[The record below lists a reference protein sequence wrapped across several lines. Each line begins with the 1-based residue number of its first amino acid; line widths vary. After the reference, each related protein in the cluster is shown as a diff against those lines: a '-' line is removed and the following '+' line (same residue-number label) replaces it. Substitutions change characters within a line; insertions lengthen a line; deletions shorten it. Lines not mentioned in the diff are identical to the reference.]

1 MLTLRKVAITGGLS
15 SGKSSVC
22 QIFQEL
28 GAYIVSAD
36 EIVHRLLAPQSPV
49 SEKIIELLGQEIVD
63 GTRFNREKIANKV
76 FKNKELLKALEQI
89 LHPAVLDEVES
100 QYKQVA
106 NKNFPLFV
114 AEIPLLYEIESQH
127 LFDTV
132 VVVTADTSLCKK
144 RFLEKTNHSTQ
155 EFEARMTHQLP
166 LSEKQA
172 NADYTIVNN
181 GTWKDLKTQTQ
192 TLFQQLTK

>member
-1 MLTLRKVAITGGLS
+1 
-15 SGKSSVC
+15 
-22 QIFQEL
+22 
-28 GAYIVSAD
+28 
-36 EIVHRLLAPQSPV
+36 
-49 SEKIIELLGQEIVD
+49 
-63 GTRFNREKIANKV
+63 
-76 FKNKELLKALEQI
+76 LKALEQI

-166 LSEKQA
+166 LSEKHA